1 MSGAALRPAR
11 QPLGLPIAAA
21 AVICGT
27 LLLTVG
33 GHRAPL
39 DPATTGARP
48 LMERELRF
56 ADRADG
62 GISVTDL
69 RSGRVIEALP
79 AGGEGFLRGAMRGLA
94 RDRLRAGG
102 TPDLPFRLRA
112 WEDGRLT
119 LEDSATGH
127 VVELHAFGHGNAA
140 AFLRLLTTEE
150 E

>member
-1 MSGAALRPAR
+1 
-11 QPLGLPIAAA
+11 
-21 AVICGT
+21 
-27 LLLTVG
+27 
-33 GHRAPL
+33 
-39 DPATTGARP
+39 
-48 LMERELRF
+48 
-56 ADRADG
+56 
-62 GISVTDL
+62 
-69 RSGRVIEALP
+69 VIEALP